1 MAGKK
6 QKTELTLKEQLKED
20 GYVDIAKKIG
30 TGKNGGNSGFVLDLA
45 DDALIASLYVGN
57 GLTKRIID
65 LLCDD
70 MTRQW
75 ITVPEDTDGH
85 LLKYLKKLKAKTEFK
100 GALRSA
106 KLFGGSIIFMVIDDG
121 GEPNDPVNVNNIKSV
136 KKLKF
141 FSRKYVTI
149 DILNYYK
156 DPLSENFGEPE
167 YFTVNV
173 NGQLKTI
180 HESRCLVFKGEYY
193 PQDEMMV
200 KVSYEKYWGLSI
212 LQSLHE
218 LLQDYGLAQQALLR
232 LLTKSNVDVLKIKNL
247 FQLLSNK
254 DGQKKL
260 DARAQIFDLAKS
272 VSTTLLLDI
281 DEAYETVAQALTGV
295 AETFSKVE
303 SSVAGMTGIPG
314 NLLFGTPTKGLNSTG
329 DNEVRLHYDRIKS
342 DQEEEMSPQLDK
354 LISYIKMAKD
364 SKLDATEDYCHEFN
378 SLWQMTDAEK
388 VTMRY
393 QQAQT
398 DEIYINTGVYDP
410 NEVRESRFAEDNYS
424 IETHVEGDAP
434 ELPEPQTPTKLM
446 IGKDGKSTS

>member
-6 QKTELTLKEQLKED
+6 TTKTELTLPEQLKQD
-20 GYVDIAKKIG
+20 GYVDVAKKIG
-30 TGKNGGNSGFVLDLA
+30 TGKNGNAGFSLQLA
-45 DDALIASLYVGN
+45 DDATIASLYVGN

-65 LLCDD
+65 LLVDD

-75 ITVPEDTDGH
+75 ITIPEDTDG
-85 LLKYLKKLKAKTEFK
+85 LMLKYIKKLKAKTEFK

-121 GEPNDPVNVNNIKSV
+121 GLPNEPVNINNIKSI

-149 DILNYYK
+149 DANNYYK
-156 DPLSENFGEPE
+156 DVLSENFGEPE

-173 NGQLKTI
+173 NGQLLTL

-193 PQDEMMV
+193 PQEEMMLNI
-200 KVSYEKYWGLSI
+200 SYENYWGLSI

-218 LLQDYGLAQQALLR
+218 VLQDYGLAQQALLR

-281 DEAYETVAQALTGV
+281 DEAYETVSQAMTGV
-295 AETFSKVE
+295 SETFSKVE
-303 SSVAGMTGIPG
+303 SSLAGMTGIPG
-314 NLLFGTPTKGLNSTG
+314 NILFGTPTKGLNSTG
-329 DNEVRLHYDRIKS
+329 DNEMRIYYDKVKS
-342 DQEEEMSPQLDK
+342 DQEEEMSPQMDRLTG
-354 LISYIKMAKD
+354 YIKMAKD
-364 SKLDATEDYCHEFN
+364 SKLDQATDYCHEFN
-378 SLWQMTDAEK
+378 SLWQQTDSEK
-388 VTMRY
+388 VDMRY
-393 QQAQT
+393 KQAQT

-410 NEVRESRFAEDNYS
+410 NEVRESRFGEGNYS
-424 IETHVEGDAP
+424 IETYVEGDAP
-434 ELPEPQTPTKLM
+434 ELPEAPVQKPITTPDAK
-446 IGKDGKSTS
+446 KKV

>member
-6 QKTELTLKEQLKED
+6 TTKTELTLPEQLKQD

-30 TGKNGGNSGFVLDLA
+30 TGKNGNAGFSLQLA
-45 DDALIASLYVGN
+45 DDATIASLYVGN

-65 LLCDD
+65 LLVDD

-75 ITVPEDTDGH
+75 ITIPEDTDG
-85 LLKYLKKLKAKTEFK
+85 LMLKYLKKLKAKTEFK

-121 GEPNDPVNVNNIKSV
+121 ALPNEPVNVNNIKSI

-149 DILNYYK
+149 DANNYYK
-156 DPLSENFGEPE
+156 DVLSENFGEPE

-173 NGQLKTI
+173 NGQIQTL

-193 PQDEMMV
+193 PQEELMLNV
-200 KVSYEKYWGLSI
+200 GYEKYWGLSI

-218 LLQDYGLAQQALLR
+218 VLQDYGLAQQALLR

-281 DEAYETVAQALTGV
+281 DEAYETVSQAMTGV
-295 AETFSKVE
+295 SETFSKVE
-303 SSVAGMTGIPG
+303 SSLAGMTGIPG
-314 NLLFGTPTKGLNSTG
+314 NILFGTPTKGLNSTG
-329 DNEVRLHYDRIKS
+329 DNEMRIYYDKVKS
-342 DQEEEMSPQLDK
+342 DQEEEMSPQMDRLTG
-354 LISYIKMAKD
+354 YIKMAKD
-364 SKLDATEDYCHEFN
+364 SKLDQATDYCHEFN
-378 SLWQMTDAEK
+378 SLWQQTDSEK
-388 VTMRY
+388 VDMRY
-393 QQAQT
+393 KQAQT

-410 NEVRESRFAEDNYS
+410 NEVRESRFAEGNYS
-424 IETHVEGDAP
+424 IETYVEGDAP
-434 ELPEPQTPTKLM
+434 ELPEPQAPTKPM
-446 IGKDGKSTS
+446 IGKDGKPTS